1 MIIRIHKSLMLWE
14 QVLIPSNQKRKMIK
28 TKYVLFSG
36 DDDFYIVKSLS
47 KMIRN
52 LKNSSEFIG
61 ITGKALQIETG
72 GTQ

>member
-1 MIIRIHKSLMLWE
+1 MGTSFDTFKS
-14 QVLIPSNQKRKMIK
+14 KAKMIK

-61 ITGKALQIETG
+61 ITGKAYK
-72 GTQ
+72 